1 MNDSQS
7 GAEEKVSGGRSRLIK
22 FLLVA
27 AALVVLLLA
36 AQNPEIR
43 AGLSQERLV
52 AFVQSAGPWAP
63 VLFILIYTVWVTA
76 LLPAI
81 VPTLAGSVIFSSPI
95 LATIYIVLGATA
107 GASTSFLLSR
117 SAGRDLFARMLKGRI
132 AALNEGIAR
141 NGFLVVFYARLLY
154 APFTY
159 FNFAAG
165 LTKVRFVHFF
175 WATFLGI
182 IPGTFILVFFVGRI
196 KELALVARQASS
208 RLEGLH
214 EAGLMLITQPRYLVP
229 LLIFIGS
236 FFVPLIAR
244 RVQAGFAARKAAERT
259 A

>member
-1 MNDSQS
+1 MNHSQS
-7 GAEEKVSGGRSRLIK
+7 GPEGKVSGGRSRLIK
-22 FLLVA
+22 LLVA
-27 AALVVLLLA
+27 VAAIVALLLA

-43 AGLSQERLV
+43 AALSQERLV
-52 AFVQSAGPWAP
+52 AFVQGAGPWAP
-63 VLFILIYTVWVTA
+63 VLFILIYAVWVTV

-81 VPTLAGSVIFSSPI
+81 VPTLAGSVIFSPI
-95 LATIYIVLGATA
+95 PATIYIVLGATA
-107 GASTSFLLSR
+107 GASTSFILSR

-196 KELALVARQASS
+196 KELVLVARQAPS
-208 RLEGLH
+208 RLEGLN
-214 EAGLMLITQPRYLVP
+214 EAGLMLLTEPRYLVP
-229 LLIFIGS
+229 LLIFVGS
-236 FFVPLIAR
+236 FFVPLIAT
-244 RVQAGFAARKAAERT
+244 RVQAGFAARKAAERP